1 MTLPSPVKLV
11 YDDDAMQALDTRANH
26 DVNAIT
32 IKKIVESLYPDPRI
46 QIPKAEDCSTSK
58 PPELTK
64 WNKPNEDVV
73 SFLRDFRRKAEVH
86 IRRRRIRSEDDYFDS
101 LRESVSIPELAA
113 WHKQHEQTYGRD
125 CTKLMNLLVSH
136 FHDITSH
143 ARAFNRLVSLPV
155 YDERGIEN
163 LLSQFEL
170 LAPQCGNLLTEQGA
184 LTELIRHI
192 NPTIA
197 TRLQL
202 HAVVA
207 RGASTG
213 AVVASLRQ
221 DCSAALPAAPLVNP
235 TPPHYHAPAPAPALT
250 PGSPQM
256 NVEAAVELVSAVFD
270 KMNQSGR
277 FNYNN
282 TKKPNPKARVPG
294 SSGQVCRLFR
304 DTGSCRFGEK
314 CIHMHTTH

>member
-1 MTLPSPVKLV
+1 MDEWLHV
-11 YDDDAMQALDTRANH
+11 QA
-26 DVNAIT
+26 
-32 IKKIVESLYPDPRI
+32 
-46 QIPKAEDCSTSK
+46 
-58 PPELTK
+58 
-64 WNKPNEDVV
+64 
-73 SFLRDFRRKAEVH
+73 
-86 IRRRRIRSEDDYFDS
+86 
-101 LRESVSIPELAA
+101 
-113 WHKQHEQTYGRD
+113 YGRD

-163 LLSQFEL
+163 LLSEFEL

-192 NPTIA
+192 SPTIV

-202 HAVVA
+202 HAAVA

-213 AVVASLRQ
+213 AVLSSLRQ

-235 TPPHYHAPAPAPALT
+235 TPPLYHAPAPAPAPALT
-250 PGSPQM
+250 PASPQM
-256 NVEAAVELVSAVFD
+256 NVDAAVELVSAVFD

-282 TKKPNPKARVPG
+282 KKKPNPKPTRVPG

-304 DTGSCRFGEK
+304 DTGGCRFGEK

>member
-235 TPPHYHAPAPAPALT
+235 TPPQYHAPAPAPA
-250 PGSPQM
+250 PDAM
-256 NVEAAVELVSAVFD
+256 NVDAIVSAVV
-270 KMNQSGR
+270 SGLR
-277 FNYNN
+277 KRNNNWNTNNRNNN
-282 TKKPNPKARVPG
+282 TRTNTRVPH
-294 SSGQVCRLFR
+294 SSGQVCRMFR
-304 DTGSCRFGEK
+304 AGNCTFGDR
-314 CIHMHTTH
+314 CIHLHTPSQ